1 MATTGI
7 VNGHYMRFFDADTG
21 NPYAKATDC
30 TISFAMSSR
39 QTSHKDTNGSGSGW
53 REISAGEKSGSGSTS
68 GLYAE
73 DTNSFAILYDKFKDG
88 LPVNLTFT
96 TGESGDDIYYC
107 TAYIVSLELNAVNN
121 ENVTYSCSFEFSGE
135 VVRS

>member
-21 NPYAKATDC
+21 NPYAKATEC
-30 TISFAMSSR
+30 TISFSMSSR
-39 QTSHKDTNGSGSGW
+39 QTSHKDTAGSGSGW

-68 GLYAE
+68 A
-73 DTNSFAILYDKFKDG
+73 
-88 LPVNLTFT
+88 
-96 TGESGDDIYYC
+96 
-107 TAYIVSLELNAVNN
+107 LELNAVNN